1 MWYAL
6 LYLMAGGIVGFL
18 GGAWLSSARRG
29 DEYFAA
35 RVLADTVR
43 NVVHEFDPPRVA
55 NCPHPCCH
63 QLLRLALEQYDLQT
77 FGMLLS
83 EEGEAASAAS
93 TLPAVSPAAE
103 PTQPTAQTLSPPP
116 PPAGCTSSKPPP
128 P

>member
-18 GGAWLSSARRG
+18 GGAWLSNARRG

-43 NVVHEFDPPRVA
+43 NVVNEFDPPRA
-55 NCPHPCCH
+55 APCPHPCCH

-77 FGMLLS
+77 FGMLLCD
-83 EEGEAASAAS
+83 EGEELS
-93 TLPAVSPAAE
+93 TVSTSLAPTRPAGSTPPA
-103 PTQPTAQTLSPPP
+103 QPPP
-116 PPAGCTSSKPPP
+116 H
-128 P
+128 